1 MNVRDHIGWTLIIG
15 IVLIAMGVSFAAGL
29 ATPRRGEYSGLD
41 AGFYA
46 LCIAGVASL
55 ALVPSV
61 IVVWRRSKP
70 QAMAEWLAIIIGLM
84 LAGLALAILL
94 GLTCVS
100 AGIGHQSH

>member
-1 MNVRDHIGWTLIIG
+1 MKIRDYIGWTLIIG

-41 AGFYA
+41 AGFRA
-46 LCIAGVASL
+46 LCIAGIAAL

-61 IVVWRRSKP
+61 IVMWRRSKP
-70 QAMAEWLAIIIGLM
+70 QAMAEGLAIIIGLL
-84 LAGLALAILL
+84 LAGLALVILL

-100 AGIGHQSH
+100 AEIGHQSH